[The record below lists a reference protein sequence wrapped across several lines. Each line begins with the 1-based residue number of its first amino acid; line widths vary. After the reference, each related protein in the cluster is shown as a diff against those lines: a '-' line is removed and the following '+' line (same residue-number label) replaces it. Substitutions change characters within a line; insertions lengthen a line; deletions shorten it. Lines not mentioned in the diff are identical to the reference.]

1 MRWNLFKTCIVL
13 AIGLVLTPL
22 LSPLLAQD
30 GDRLYVTDRL
40 RLSLYENANDSSRVI
55 KLLVSGDLLIVE
67 QVSGLYALVTAADG
81 TRGWVKRGFLV
92 SEPTANLQLAE
103 ELQKNETLQAEVN
116 RLGNAAQVINQY
128 ELDMNAMNE
137 TNISLE
143 QEKAELQARVDELQ
157 EEVGIKQSEIDDL
170 RTNDGIDP
178 QMLIDIGKQYWPFL
192 LAALL
197 ALIVLIFILS
207 KLIVEARIRNHFQGI
222 KVW

>member
-1 MRWNLFKTCIVL
+1 MRWNLFKSCIVL

-143 QEKAELQARVDELQ
+143 QEKAELQARVDDLQ

>member
-1 MRWNLFKTCIVL
+1 MRWNLFKSCIVL